1 MFTMSNSLIQNSMS
15 RRRFLTV
22 AGSTVVLAGLG
33 GLVGCS
39 SNSSDS
45 AASDASADASSTD
58 ASAAALTGSITAVGS
73 TALQPLVEAA
83 AEHFMAK
90 NSGVQITIQGG
101 GSGQGIT
108 QIVQGAVQIGNSD
121 VFAEEK
127 VENASDVDKIKDNKV
142 CVVGMGPIVNP
153 DVTVDDISLEDLAK
167 IFTGEIKNWS
177 EVGGAD
183 EDITVINRQSGS
195 GTRAVFEAAVFTD
208 GQESATFQE
217 QDSSGTVVKMV
228 SETPGAIS
236 YVAFSYL
243 SDDVKA
249 LSVDGVDPSTENVE
263 TNDWTIWAY
272 EHMYTSTSPD
282 EATQAF
288 IDFMMG
294 DEVQGSLV
302 EENGYIPIS
311 GMKVEKDAEGNV
323 TQL

>member
-1 MFTMSNSLIQNSMS
+1 MIMQIAKNSMS

-22 AGSTVVLAGLG
+22 AGGTAALAGLTMA
-33 GLVGCS
+33 GCS
-39 SNSSDS
+39 SNGGTTTTEGGAEEGGDQ
-45 AASDASADASSTD
+45 AADLS
-58 ASAAALTGSITAVGS
+58 GSITAVGS

-83 AEHFMAK
+83 AEQFMEE

-127 VENASDVDKIKDNKV
+127 VDDPADAEKIKDNRV

-153 DVTVDDISLEDLAK
+153 DVTVDDISLEDLAR
-167 IFTGEIKNWS
+167 IFTGEVTNWS

-183 EDITVINRQSGS
+183 EEIVVINRQAGS
-195 GTRAVFEAAVFTD
+195 GTRAVFEAAVLGD
-208 GQESATFQE
+208 QESATFQE
-217 QDSSGTVVKMV
+217 QDSSGTVAKMV

-236 YVAFSYL
+236 YLAFSYF
-243 SDDVKA
+243 DDQTKA
-249 LSVDGVDPSTENVE
+249 LSVGGVAPETANVE
-263 TNDWTIWAY
+263 DNSWTIWAY
-272 EHMYTSTSPD
+272 EHMYTALEPD

-288 IDFMMG
+288 IDYMMS

-302 EENGYIPIS
+302 EENGYIPVS

-323 TQL
+323 TEL